1 MRQELQNIF
10 SLNYDPTAF
19 DDKEK
24 EVRRLLN
31 LVKECSSEKE
41 LVNFA
46 TETKFDIRVRVAAA
60 EKVKTFSHLEHL
72 LWQAFIQSS
81 LANCTVTVIAAK
93 KLNVNDMKNH
103 ALRPVLM
110 TVNLYGF
117 HDLIEE
123 AIPLVSDVNLLEEF
137 INLAKRFSPKLEQ
150 LAYERAMELL

>member
-24 EVRRLLN
+24 EVQRLLKM
-31 LVKECSSEKE
+31 VKESSSEKE

-46 TETKFDIRVRVAAA
+46 SETKLDIRVRVAAA
-60 EKVKTFSHLEHL
+60 EKVKQFSNLEYL
-72 LWQAFIQSS
+72 LWQAFIEPS
-81 LANCTVTVIAAK
+81 LASCTVTVIAAK
-93 KLNVNDMKNH
+93 KLNVQSMVNH

-110 TVNLYGF
+110 SVDSYGF